1 VANRDSLWVYLNEI
15 VGFVYK
21 NFLVHAIILGFEPCY
36 LVQLGSLLDLICH
49 FPI

>member
-21 NFLVHAIILGFEPCY
+21 KFLVHSIILGFEPCS
-36 LVQLGSLLDLICH
+36 LVQLCSFLDVICH